1 MTQVIEKTLTPD
13 RIIQVG
19 MGFWASKT
27 LLTAVN
33 LGLFTCLS
41 EGPLSVEQIR
51 HQLDLNERGTLDF
64 LDALVAL
71 GFLSRTGLKAGAI
84 YQNTEETNLF
94 LDRNKPS
101 YIGGILEMS
110 NNRLYPFWDH
120 LEEALQTGLP
130 QNETKYG
137 GKPVFETLY
146 EDEARLREFT
156 KAMGSFQAGNFMRF
170 AETFDFSGYQT
181 HCDVGGA
188 GGDFSL
194 HITMRNPHMRCI
206 TFDLPKV
213 TPIAQ
218 ANIDVR
224 DLSDQ
229 VIACSGDFFQDAL
242 PQAEVITM
250 GNILHDWGLDKKKI
264 LIGKAYEAL
273 PAGGSLAVIETFI
286 DDNREENAFG
296 LMMSLNMLIETD
308 SGYDCTS
315 EDFELLAREVGFRE
329 IYQIRLT
336 GPASAMVAVK

>member
-13 RIIQVG
+13 HIIQVG

-33 LGLFTCLS
+33 LGLFTHLA
-41 EGPLSVEQIR
+41 EGPLTADEIQQR
-51 HQLDLNERGTLDF
+51 LDLNVRGTFDF

-71 GFLSRTGLKAGAI
+71 GFLNRTGLKAGAI
-84 YQNTEETNLF
+84 YQNSEETNLF
-94 LDRNKPS
+94 LDRNKPG

-110 NNRLYPFWDH
+110 NNRLYPFWNH

-130 QNETKYG
+130 QNETKNG
-137 GKPVFETLY
+137 GKPLFETLY
-146 EDEARLREFT
+146 EDEARLVEFT
-156 KAMGSFQAGNFMRF
+156 KAMGGFQAGNFMCF
-170 AETFDFSGYQT
+170 AEIFDFSNYQS

-194 HITMRNPHMRCI
+194 HIAMRNPHMRCT
-206 TFDLPKV
+206 TFDLPQV

-224 DLSDQ
+224 ELSDQ
-229 VIACSGDFFQDAL
+229 VTALSGDFFQDEF
-242 PQAEVITM
+242 PKAEVITM

-264 LIGKAYEAL
+264 LIRKAYEAL
-273 PAGGSLAVIETFI
+273 PEGGSLAVIETFI

-296 LMMSLNMLIETD
+296 LMMSLNMLIETEE
-308 SGYDCTS
+308 GYDCTS
-315 EDFELLAREVGFRE
+315 EDFEILAREIGFRE
-329 IYQIRLT
+329 IYQMPLT
-336 GPASAMVAVK
+336 GPVSAMVAVK